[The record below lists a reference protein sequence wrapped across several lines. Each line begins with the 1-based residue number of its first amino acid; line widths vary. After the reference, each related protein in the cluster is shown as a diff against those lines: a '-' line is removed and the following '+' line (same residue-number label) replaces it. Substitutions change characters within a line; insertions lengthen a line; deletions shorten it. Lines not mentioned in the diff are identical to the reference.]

1 MLKYAFDKIKG
12 LFRKNGKQNS
22 IEVGT
27 MENGNI
33 YQDSVVKIENPAI
46 AISHVKDNPEDLKIT
61 LDSISNVLL
70 KPSNN
75 YKYKKKEKPF
85 CGGLV

>member
-46 AISHVKDNPEDLKIT
+46 AISHIKDNPEDLKIT

-70 KPSNN
+70 KPS
-75 YKYKKKEKPF
+75 KAFPSLIF
-85 CGGLV
+85 TTTW

>member
-33 YQDSVVKIENPAI
+33 YQDSVVNIENPAL
-46 AISHVKDNPEDLKIT
+46 S
-61 LDSISNVLL
+61 
-70 KPSNN
+70 
-75 YKYKKKEKPF
+75 F
-85 CGGLV
+85 CDI